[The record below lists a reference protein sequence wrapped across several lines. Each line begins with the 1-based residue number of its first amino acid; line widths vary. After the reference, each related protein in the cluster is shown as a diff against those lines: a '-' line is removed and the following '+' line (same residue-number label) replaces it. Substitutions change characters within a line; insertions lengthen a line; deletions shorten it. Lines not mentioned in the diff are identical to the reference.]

1 VFRLMRLLGLHKN
14 KGAWSRSQDDEA
26 SAKDTDDLESG
37 AVLLVITRDSDL
49 YAEIREIV
57 AAWKWTICRQPEFLV
72 RPDYGPP
79 IARRCSIVI
88 YDADSTNGNWKEV
101 FVKLKA
107 TDGDPCILLAS
118 RVFDPYL
125 RNEVIRCGGFD
136 VIAKSA
142 GSEQLMRTLRF
153 AWFWKRKSQGRS
165 SGAFHHLIA
174 VAIVGTTLL
183 GMGLSSCNRTQA
195 AARTTPEPQAPTVS
209 TAPVTLREM
218 ADHLTVSSELV
229 PFQEIDVYAK
239 EAGYVKELYVDY
251 GTHVHKGQVMAVLE
265 IPELEAQLQQDQAA
279 IKARIDEVTR
289 ARNQVSQAKAQH
301 DVQHLQYNRIAS
313 VAKAKPGLVAQQE
326 VDDWQAK
333 DLASES
339 NLEAVQGNLDTA
351 QSEVA
356 VAQAKLTHD
365 QALYDYAKVTAPFDG
380 VVTQRYANYGALMQ
394 AGTSTTQSTPLVR
407 LSQENIYR
415 LVIPVPES
423 YVPYIKIG
431 DQVDVKVSALNK
443 DFTGKVVRF
452 SYDVTNDTRTMHTEV
467 DINNTNNGLMPGLYA
482 EAILTL
488 NQKPNAITVP
498 VQAIDHSGD
507 NTSVMVLR
515 DGGIV
520 ESRPVTLGLQTPNY
534 AQVVSG
540 LTVGEQVVVSD
551 RSGLKPGEH
560 VLSHPAGVLAYDSS
574 GGH

>member
-1 VFRLMRLLGLHKN
+1 MFRLMRLLGL
-14 KGAWSRSQDDEA
+14 G
-26 SAKDTDDLESG
+26 KDNLGSG
-37 AVLLVITRDSDL
+37 AALLVITRDSGF
-49 YAEIREIV
+49 YAEISQIV
-57 AAWKWTICRQPEFLV
+57 SSWNWTVSQQPEILL

-79 IARRCSIVI
+79 IARRYSIVI
-88 YDADSTNGNWKEV
+88 YDGDSTNGNWKDA
-101 FVKLKA
+101 FMNLKA
-107 TDGDPCILLAS
+107 TEGEPCILLAS
-118 RVFDPYL
+118 RVFDQYL
-125 RNEVIRCGGFD
+125 WNEVIRRGGFD
-136 VIAKSA
+136 VIVKSA
-142 GSEQLMRTLRF
+142 GPEQLMRTLRF
-153 AWFWKRKSQGRS
+153 AWFWKKNAQLRLPRASRLWL
-165 SGAFHHLIA
+165 AAA
-174 VAIVGTTLL
+174 VAGTTLF
-183 GMGLSSCNRTQA
+183 GTGLSSCSHPQA
-195 AARTTPEPQAPTVS
+195 SARMTLEPQVATVS
-209 TAPVTLREM
+209 TAPVALRQM

-251 GTHVHKGQVMAVLE
+251 GTHVRKGQVMAVLE
-265 IPELEAQLQQDQAA
+265 IPELEAQLQQDRAA
-279 IKARIDEVTR
+279 IKARTDEVTR
-289 ARNQVSQAKAQH
+289 ARNQVSQARAQH

-407 LSQENIYR
+407 LSQENIFR

-431 DQVDVKVSALNK
+431 DQVDVRVSALNK

-467 DINNTNNGLMPGLYA
+467 DINNTNSRLMPGLYA

-488 NQKPNAITVP
+488 NQKPNAIAIP
-498 VQAIDHSGD
+498 VQAIDHTGD
-507 NTSVMVLR
+507 STSVMVLQS
-515 DGGIV
+515 GGVI

-560 VLSHPAGVLAYDSS
+560 VLSHPAAVLAYDSS